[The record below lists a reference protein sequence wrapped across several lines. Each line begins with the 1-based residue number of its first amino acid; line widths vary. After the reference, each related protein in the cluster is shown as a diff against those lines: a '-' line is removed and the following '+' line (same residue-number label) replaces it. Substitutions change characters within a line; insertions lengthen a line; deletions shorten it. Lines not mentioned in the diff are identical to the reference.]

1 MTFLNINILF
11 LLNGEENLIPINLF
25 FNKTSY
31 NKLSQLKRRLNMYAM
46 QNLFKKFQKENLI
59 GMSLL
64 LFLSFVFKFGH
75 LINLSQIMM
84 LLTAIVGILPILIRA
99 FSALKYKSISIELL
113 VSIAVIGAL
122 LIHEYDEAG
131 IVVWLFAIGDWLQMI
146 MLNKTRQSIR
156 ELMDTFPTT
165 ALKIST
171 PDDRQYQEVDID
183 ELVVDQYVLVKSG
196 STIPVDGVV
205 VQGSSYVNEA
215 SITGESKPAHKKV
228 LSKVFAGT
236 IVNDGTIVVQVIK
249 IGDETVFGKLIELIE
264 DAQDSQTKE
273 QRFVDKFARYYTP
286 VILVLGIIV
295 ALWTKNMETAITVLV
310 LGCPG
315 ALVIGVPVSTVMG
328 IGMAAKNG
336 IITKGAANFNILS
349 RKNYFIFDKTGTL
362 TVGEPT
368 VVNIQNLLGDREH
381 NIKLLASVENESN
394 HPLARAIL
402 NIHNDANALYLAQD
416 VKSIAGQGM
425 RAQINHKS
433 ILVGN
438 QKMMKT
444 ENISI
449 PSLVMNKSDSQV
461 ILVVDRQVHMVLM
474 INDQLRPQIKEN
486 LDQIKQQGA
495 KKLMLLSGDNQAAVD
510 VVANKLPFDTAIG
523 NLLPADKLAIV
534 KKLQVQGESVV
545 FVGDGINDGP
555 ALSQADLG
563 ISMGGGTDIAID
575 VSDLVLVNSDPVQIS
590 LAIKIAHATMRNM
603 KQNIFIALATVL
615 ILLVGLFTNYVDM
628 SIGMLVHEL
637 SVLLVVINALSL
649 NYLKSLF

>member
-1 MTFLNINILF
+1 
-11 LLNGEENLIPINLF
+11 
-25 FNKTSY
+25 
-31 NKLSQLKRRLNMYAM
+31 MYAI

-59 GMSLL
+59 GMTLL
-64 LFLSFVFKFGH
+64 LILAFGFKFGN

-84 LLTAIVGILPILIRA
+84 LLTALIGVLPILIRA
-99 FSALKYKSISIELL
+99 FSALKYKSIAIELL
-113 VSIAVIGAL
+113 ISIAVIGAL

>member
-1 MTFLNINILF
+1 
-11 LLNGEENLIPINLF
+11 
-25 FNKTSY
+25 
-31 NKLSQLKRRLNMYAM
+31 MYAM

-402 NIHNDANALYLAQD
+402 NIHNDDNALYLAQD

-563 ISMGGGTDIAID
+563 ISMEGGTDIAID

>member
-131 IVVWLFAIGDWLQMI
+131 IVVLLFAIGDWLQMI

>member
-1 MTFLNINILF
+1 
-11 LLNGEENLIPINLF
+11 
-25 FNKTSY
+25 
-31 NKLSQLKRRLNMYAM
+31 MYAI

-59 GMSLL
+59 GMTLL
-64 LFLSFVFKFGH
+64 LILAFGFKFGN

-84 LLTAIVGILPILIRA
+84 LLTALIGVLPILIRA
-99 FSALKYKSISIELL
+99 FSALKYKSIAIELL
-113 VSIAVIGAL
+113 ISIAVIGAL

-402 NIHNDANALYLAQD
+402 NIHNDAHALYLAQD

>member
-1 MTFLNINILF
+1 
-11 LLNGEENLIPINLF
+11 
-25 FNKTSY
+25 
-31 NKLSQLKRRLNMYAM
+31 MYAI

-59 GMSLL
+59 GMTLL
-64 LFLSFVFKFGH
+64 LILAFGFKFGN

-84 LLTAIVGILPILIRA
+84 LLTALIGVLPILIRA
-99 FSALKYKSISIELL
+99 FSALKYKSIAIELL
-113 VSIAVIGAL
+113 ISIAVIGAL

-146 MLNKTRQSIR
+146 MMNKTRQSIR

-368 VVNIQNLLGDREH
+368 VVNIKNLLGDREH

-402 NIHNDANALYLAQD
+402 NIHNDDNALYLAQD

-563 ISMGGGTDIAID
+563 IAMGGGTDIAID

-615 ILLVGLFTNYVDM
+615 ILFVGLFTNYVDM

>member
-1 MTFLNINILF
+1 
-11 LLNGEENLIPINLF
+11 
-25 FNKTSY
+25 
-31 NKLSQLKRRLNMYAM
+31 MYAI

-59 GMSLL
+59 EMTLL
-64 LFLSFVFKFGH
+64 LILAFGFKFGN

-84 LLTAIVGILPILIRA
+84 LLTALIGVLPILIRA
-99 FSALKYKSISIELL
+99 FSALKYKSIAIELL
-113 VSIAVIGAL
+113 ISIAVIGAL

-402 NIHNDANALYLAQD
+402 NIHNDDNALYLAQD

-425 RAQINHKS
+425 RAQINNQS

-590 LAIKIAHATMRNM
+590 LAIKIAHAIMRNM

>member
-1 MTFLNINILF
+1 
-11 LLNGEENLIPINLF
+11 
-25 FNKTSY
+25 
-31 NKLSQLKRRLNMYAM
+31 MYAM

>member
-1 MTFLNINILF
+1 
-11 LLNGEENLIPINLF
+11 
-25 FNKTSY
+25 
-31 NKLSQLKRRLNMYAM
+31 MYAI

-59 GMSLL
+59 GMTLL
-64 LFLSFVFKFGH
+64 LILAFGFKFGN

-84 LLTAIVGILPILIRA
+84 LLTALIGVLPILIRA
-99 FSALKYKSISIELL
+99 FSALKYKSIAIELL
-113 VSIAVIGAL
+113 ISIAVIGAL

-264 DAQDSQTKE
+264 NAQDSQTKE

>member
-1 MTFLNINILF
+1 M
-11 LLNGEENLIPINLF
+11 
-25 FNKTSY
+25 
-31 NKLSQLKRRLNMYAM
+31 
-46 QNLFKKFQKENLI
+46 
-59 GMSLL
+59 
-64 LFLSFVFKFGH
+64 
-75 LINLSQIMM
+75 
-84 LLTAIVGILPILIRA
+84 
-99 FSALKYKSISIELL
+99 
-113 VSIAVIGAL
+113 
-122 LIHEYDEAG
+122 
-131 IVVWLFAIGDWLQMI
+131 
-146 MLNKTRQSIR
+146 
-156 ELMDTFPTT
+156 
-165 ALKIST
+165 
-171 PDDRQYQEVDID
+171 
-183 ELVVDQYVLVKSG
+183 
-196 STIPVDGVV
+196 

>member
-1 MTFLNINILF
+1 
-11 LLNGEENLIPINLF
+11 
-25 FNKTSY
+25 
-31 NKLSQLKRRLNMYAM
+31 LNMYAI

-328 IGMAAKNG
+328 IGMTAKNG